1 MASGSRGYIP
11 VLHGATPSRPDE
23 IDSIVAAEAVAAAL
37 EALGYAT
44 EVVALTPGLAG
55 LETLPARRPLAV
67 FNLVDAVGD
76 DCRLAPMVPAR
87 LDALGLRYT
96 GAGTSAWLETL
107 SKVATKLK
115 LRHAGL
121 PTPDWSE
128 DGTGLD
134 PATRVIVKPVW
145 EHGSLGIDA
154 QSVVRASEAPRVITE
169 RVRAWRTEH
178 FAEGFIEGREFAAS
192 MMEGPDGVEMLPL
205 RETVFQGFATGEPL
219 ITGYDAKWTPDSAAW
234 AGTPRRFDVERDEPA
249 LAAELNLLA
258 LACWRLF
265 SVRGYG
271 RVDFRVDPSGAP
283 FILEVNMN
291 PCLGRD
297 AGFAAAAAEAGLSYE
312 ALIARIVG
320 IGSPAAR
327 HTNGHA
333 PETLA
338 PGALA
343 WRASVRAEDVA
354 RVRALVAAT
363 GMFNAGEI
371 EVAASLVAERLAKG
385 AASDTH
391 FIFAERGAEL
401 VGFACYGPILGTEDS
416 FDLFWIAVAPSEQGR
431 GLGAALYARAEA
443 EMAAACANHIYV
455 ETSCSDRYAPTR
467 GFYQRLGFA
476 EQARLPDFY
485 APGDGKVIYVK
496 TLRVET
502 LSAKT
507 LPEGPLASQIASV
520 MPGLV
525 PGIHDLGRAAS
536 EDVDGRGHDELV
548 VGAESNRQGRHQG

>member
-11 VLHGATPSRPDE
+11 VLHAATLSRPDE
-23 IDSIVAAEAVAAAL
+23 IDSIVTAEAVAAAL
-37 EALGYAT
+37 EALGFAT
-44 EVVALTPGLAG
+44 EIVALTPGLAG
-55 LETLPARRPLAV
+55 LDTLPARRPLVA

-134 PATRVIVKPVW
+134 PATRVIVKPIW

-154 QSVVRASEAPRVITE
+154 ASVVRASEALCVIPE
-169 RVRAWRTEH
+169 RARAWHTEH
-178 FAEGFIEGREFAAS
+178 FAESFIEGREFAAA
-192 MMEGPDGVEMLPL
+192 MMEGPDGVEVLPL
-205 RETVFQGFATGEPL
+205 RETVFQGFATGQPL

-234 AGTPRRFDVERDEPA
+234 DGTPRRFGIEQEDPE
-249 LAAELNLLA
+249 LAAELKRLA

-265 SVRGYG
+265 SVRGYAC
-271 RVDFRVDPSGAP
+271 VDFRVDPSGAP

-297 AGFAAAAAEAGLSYE
+297 AGFAASAACAGLSYE
-312 ALIARIVG
+312 DMIARIVG
-320 IGSPAAR
+320 MARPAAR

-333 PETLA
+333 PPELA

-343 WRASVRAEDVA
+343 WRANVTAEDAA
-354 RVRALVAAT
+354 RVHTLVAAT
-363 GMFNAGEI
+363 GMFNAAEVEI
-371 EVAASLVAERLAKG
+371 AASLVAERLARG
-385 AASDTH
+385 SASDCH
-391 FIFAERGAEL
+391 FIFAERGGEL
-401 VGFACYGPILGTEDS
+401 VGFACYGPIAGTQDS
-416 FDLFWIAVAPSEQGR
+416 FDLYWIAVTPSEQGR
-431 GLGAALYARAEA
+431 GLGADLYARAEA
-443 EMAAACANHIYV
+443 EMGAARAKHIYV
-455 ETSCSDRYAPTR
+455 ETSCSERYAPTR

-496 TLRVET
+496 TLGAETLGTDTLGAETIGVET
-502 LSAKT
+502 LCVETLDSARLEK
-507 LPEGPLASQIASV
+507 
-520 MPGLV
+520 
-525 PGIHDLGRAAS
+525 
-536 EDVDGRGHDELV
+536 
-548 VGAESNRQGRHQG
+548 RQA

>member
-1 MASGSRGYIP
+1 MASGSRGYVP
-11 VLHGATPSRPDE
+11 VLHAATLSRPDE
-23 IDSIVAAEAVAAAL
+23 VDSIVTAEAVAAAL
-37 EALGYAT
+37 EALGYET
-44 EVVALTPGLAG
+44 EVVALTPGLDG
-55 LETLPARRPLAV
+55 LETPPARRPLVV

-121 PTPDWSE
+121 RTPDWSE

-134 PATRVIVKPVW
+134 PETRVIVKPVW

-154 QSVVRASEAPRVITE
+154 TSVVRASEAPYVIAE
-169 RVRAWRTEH
+169 RARAWRTEH
-178 FAEGFIEGREFAAS
+178 FAESFIEGREFAAA
-192 MMEGPDGVEMLPL
+192 MMEGPDGVEILPL
-205 RETVFQGFATGEPL
+205 RETVFQGFDQDEPL

-234 AGTPRRFDVERDEPA
+234 AGTPCRFGIEQDDSE
-249 LAAELNLLA
+249 LTAELKRLA

-265 SVRGYG
+265 VVRGYA
-271 RVDFRVDPSGAP
+271 RVDFRVDASGAP

-297 AGFAAAAAEAGLSYE
+297 AGFAASAAYAGLSYE
-312 ALIARIVG
+312 ELIGRIVR
-320 IGSPAAR
+320 IASPAAS

-333 PETLA
+333 PARLA

-343 WRASVRAEDVA
+343 WRKNVTAEDMA
-354 RVRALVAAT
+354 RVRSLVAAT
-363 GMFNAGEI
+363 DMFNDAEI
-371 EVAASLVAERLAKG
+371 EVAASLVSERLAKG
-385 AASDTH
+385 AASGCN
-391 FIFAERGAEL
+391 FIFAERGSEV
-401 VGFACYGPILGTEDS
+401 VGFACYGPIAGTQDS
-416 FDLFWIAVAPSEQGR
+416 FDLYWIAVAPSEQRR
-431 GLGAALYARAEA
+431 GLGAELYARAEA
-443 EMAAACANHIYV
+443 EMEAAHAKQIYV

-476 EQARLPDFY
+476 DQARLPDFY

-496 TLRVET
+496 TLSV
-502 LSAKT
+502 KT
-507 LPEGPLASQIASV
+507 LDSV
-520 MPGLV
+520 CLEKR
-525 PGIHDLGRAAS
+525 RA
-536 EDVDGRGHDELV
+536 
-548 VGAESNRQGRHQG
+548 